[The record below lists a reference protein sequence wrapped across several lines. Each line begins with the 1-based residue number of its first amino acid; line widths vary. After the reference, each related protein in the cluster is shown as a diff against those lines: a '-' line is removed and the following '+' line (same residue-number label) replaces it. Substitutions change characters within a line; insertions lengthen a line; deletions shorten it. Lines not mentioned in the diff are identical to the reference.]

1 MILYIYIYIYIHI
14 TIYHIWSLGN
24 PGDSKISSHECRMKM
39 ATFEARRPRGMA
51 HQFIEGIKMD
61 HCNFC
66 VPNSQGLY
74 GILTLYI

>member
-1 MILYIYIYIYIHI
+1 MCIYIHICIYIYIHTHIYIYIHI

-51 HQFIEGIKMD
+51 HQFIEGIKIVRDFMG
-61 HCNFC
+61 F
-66 VPNSQGLY
+66 
-74 GILTLYI
+74 